1 MGTISEIVQ
10 VSSTL
15 TPPPQMTQ
23 LTTNGTFTIPAGT
36 LPGTYFFYY
45 QICSSGFCRG
55 TIECRIQI
63 DRTFIANADTVT
75 AAASGAIT
83 YNVLSNDV
91 YRGTCSSTSIVP
103 ATTGSGGNVTLTQV
117 APFSSFYYLNSSGII
132 TLNQLNPPAG
142 TYILNYNLCD
152 NLFPAICATTN
163 VLITVPASRISENG
177 NDDLDL
183 NSMVVY
189 PNPSSGIFS
198 IQFNENL
205 PALTL
210 EIFNMLGQKVHQEKL
225 IDKNVQI
232 INVNYLAQGTYLL
245 KISSNEK
252 VFVDRIIIK

>member
-36 LPGTYFFYY
+36 PPGTYLFYY
-45 QICSSGFCRG
+45 QICSGGFCTG

-103 ATTGSGGNVTLTQV
+103 ASSSNVTITNV
-117 APFSSFYYLNSSGII
+117 VNDPPYYSINTLNGSINYGSPISSGTHLLSYTI
-132 TLNQLNPPAG
+132 
-142 TYILNYNLCD
+142 CD
-152 NLFPAICATTN
+152 NLFPSICATTN
-163 VLITVPASRISENG
+163 VLITVPASRSSENG

-183 NSMVVY
+183 NSIVVY

-210 EIFNMLGQKVHQEKL
+210 EIFNLLGQKVHQEKL

-252 VFVDRIIIK
+252 EFVDRIIIK